1 MLLIFISAETMNMI
15 VIDDQSSSDEEDVKE
30 ATIESP
36 TVESP
41 TEEDFNQRR
50 SVQLKKYSNSISE
63 EWDMSKEKI
72 RKSLHLS
79 PETDLTG
86 PDYGEDQELITK
98 NSSDELNTAST
109 GGAIKKKISSNKTPT
124 LRQTS
129 INSSAPPKTPTKTT
143 KKETAI
149 FYTRVD
155 TDQAAPASSNTSAVN
170 EQWKLED
177 LEVPDETSIN
187 QTSHQIIN
195 GPPSPTDT
203 KPKLWSCFPAI
214 KSGSKRNSY
223 KNVMQSPPY
232 MPVSRENTS
241 RYNFCCCFF
250 CLHFLYFF

>member
-1 MLLIFISAETMNMI
+1 MNMSI
-15 VIDDQSSSDEEDVKE
+15 IDDQSSSDDEDGKE
-30 ATIESP
+30 AIESP

-41 TEEDFNQRR
+41 IAEDFNERR
-50 SVQLKKYSNSISE
+50 SVQMKKYSNSISE

-86 PDYGEDQELITK
+86 PDYCEDQDLISKKT
-98 NSSDELNTAST
+98 SDETTDKNPTST
-109 GGAIKKKISSNKTPT
+109 GGAVKKKTSSTSKAPP

-129 INSSAPPKTPTKTT
+129 VNSSVPPKTPTKTN

-155 TDQAAPASSNTSAVN
+155 TDQAAPDAATTTD

-177 LEVPDETSIN
+177 LEVPDETSGN
-187 QTSHQIIN
+187 QTSDQIIS

-214 KSGSKRNSY
+214 KSGSKRASY
-223 KNVMQSPPY
+223 KTVMSSPPY

-241 RYNFCCCFF
+241 RYIII
-250 CLHFLYFF
+250 YR

>member
-1 MLLIFISAETMNMI
+1 MKDETMNMTI
-15 VIDDQSSSDEEDVKE
+15 IDDQSSSDDDDGEKV
-30 ATIESP
+30 

-86 PDYGEDQELITK
+86 PDYCEDQDTK
-98 NSSDELNTAST
+98 KTSDETNKNLDSI
-109 GGAIKKKISSNKTPT
+109 GGAVKKRTQSTNKTPPQ
-124 LRQTS
+124 RQTS

-149 FYTRVD
+149 FYTRID
-155 TDQAAPASSNTSAVN
+155 TDQAASASSNAANVTD
-170 EQWKLED
+170 EQWQLED
-177 LEVPDETSIN
+177 LEVPDETGSN
-187 QTSHQIIN
+187 QTSDQVIN

-214 KSGSKRNSY
+214 KSGSKRNAY
-223 KNVMQSPPY
+223 KTVMQSPPY
-232 MPVSRENTS
+232 MPVSRKNTS
-241 RYNFCCCFF
+241 RYE
-250 CLHFLYFF
+250 